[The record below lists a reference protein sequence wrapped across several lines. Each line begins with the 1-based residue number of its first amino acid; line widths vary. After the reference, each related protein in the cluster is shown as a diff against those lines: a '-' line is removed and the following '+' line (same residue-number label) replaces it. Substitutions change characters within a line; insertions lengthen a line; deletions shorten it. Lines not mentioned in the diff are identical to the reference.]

1 VLDPV
6 HSVPVTD
13 SLARVL
19 RDPARLAALWRV
31 TPVEPAIGGVFD
43 RTAELA
49 AQALGTPI
57 GVVVLVEEERQ
68 LLAGGFGLPES
79 LADMTELP
87 ASWGFCP
94 FALALTGPLA
104 LDDAR
109 HRPEFA
115 RSPLVRELHAV
126 AYAGVPLRGSH
137 GHPLGAL
144 CVVDSAPR
152 RWGAD
157 DPAALAEV
165 AEVGTAQ
172 LAALTS
178 D

>member
-1 VLDPV
+1 MPDPV

-13 SLARVL
+13 SLATVL

-43 RTAELA
+43 RSAERA
-49 AQALGTPI
+49 AAALDAPTGL
-57 GVVVLVEEERQ
+57 VVLVEEERQ

-79 LADMTELP
+79 LADLTELP

-94 FALALTGPLA
+94 FALALTGPLV
-104 LDDAR
+104 LDDVS

-115 RSPLVRELHAV
+115 RNPLVRELGAV
-126 AYAGVPLRGSH
+126 AYAGIPFPGSH

-144 CVVDSAPR
+144 CVVDQTAR
-152 RWGAD
+152 RWRPD

-165 AEVGTAQ
+165 ADIAAAE
-172 LAALTS
+172 LAALT

>member
-1 VLDPV
+1 MLDPV
-6 HSVPVTD
+6 HSVLVTD
-13 SLARVL
+13 LASML

-31 TPVEPAIGGVFD
+31 TPVEPAIGGVLG

-49 AQALGTPI
+49 ARSLNAPLGI
-57 GVVVLVEEERQ
+57 VVLVEEERQ
-68 LLAGGFGLPES
+68 LLAGAFGLPES
-79 LADMTELP
+79 LATMTELP

-94 FALALTGPLA
+94 FALALTGPLL
-104 LDDAR
+104 LDDVR

-115 RSPLVRELHAV
+115 RSPLVRELRAV

-137 GHPLGAL
+137 GQPLGAL
-144 CVVDSAPR
+144 CVIDRVSR
-152 RWGAD
+152 RWGPD

-165 AEVGTAQ
+165 ANAGTAE
-172 LAALTS
+172 LAALTA